1 MPVRVLAVDHRALA
15 DKPKLTR
22 STDEPSHTR
31 IEQWLRGR
39 IAAGHLV
46 PDDKLPPEEELA
58 AALGVSRM
66 TLRQALGSLESGGIL
81 ERRRGRAGGTFIR
94 EQQITIDLTGL
105 PGFTEQ
111 MTRSNVRAGA
121 RVISVRRM
129 RADKAVASALE
140 LASGKDV
147 FEIIRVRSANRE
159 PLALEETYLPCHLF
173 KGLDQRRL
181 TGSIYAIM
189 RKDYD
194 LAPHN
199 AQEWLEPVL
208 SSEEQ
213 AKLLDV
219 EPGAPLM
226 LVTRTSYSV
235 AGVAVEH
242 AYDRYRADRTR
253 ISLRTSVSTTIS
265 AELVA
270 QPDAGR

>member
-1 MPVRVLAVDHRALA
+1 MRVLAVDHRALG

-46 PDDKLPPEEELA
+46 PDDKLPSEEELA

-66 TLRQALGSLESGGIL
+66 TLRQALGSLEATGVL

-94 EQQITIDLTGL
+94 EQQIEVDLTGL

-111 MTRSNVRAGA
+111 MSRSNIRAGA
-121 RVISVRRM
+121 RVIGVRRL
-129 RADKAVASALE
+129 RADRAVASALE
-140 LASGKDV
+140 LTSDKEV

-173 KGLDQRRL
+173 TGLDQRRL

-194 LAPHN
+194 LAPHA
-199 AQEWLEPVL
+199 AQEWLEPAL
-208 SSEEQ
+208 ASEEH
-213 AKLLDV
+213 AKLLEV
-219 EPGAPLM
+219 QPGAALM
-226 LVTRTSYSV
+226 LVTRTSFTA
-235 AGVAVEH
+235 AGNAVEH

-253 ISLRTSVSTTIS
+253 ISLRTSVSTTVS
-265 AELVA
+265 AELIA
-270 QPDAGR
+270 DAGAD

>member
-1 MPVRVLAVDHRALA
+1 MRVLAVDHRALSG
-15 DKPKLTR
+15 KPKLTR

-66 TLRQALGSLESGGIL
+66 TLRQALGSLEATGTL

-94 EQQITIDLTGL
+94 EQQFNIDLTGL

-111 MTRSNVRAGA
+111 MRRANVRAGA
-121 RVISVRRM
+121 RVVSIRRR
-129 RADKAVASALE
+129 RAKRAVASALE
-140 LASGKDV
+140 LTSSMDV
-147 FEIIRVRSANRE
+147 FEVIRVRSARRE

-173 KGLDQRRL
+173 KGLEQRQL

-194 LAPHN
+194 LAPHT
-199 AQEWLEPVL
+199 AQEWLEPAL
-208 SSEEQ
+208 ASDEH
-213 AKLLDV
+213 ADLLAV
-219 EPGAPLM
+219 APGAPLM
-226 LVTRTSYSV
+226 LVTRTSFTV

-253 ISLRTSVSTTIS
+253 ISLRTSVSTAES

-270 QPDAGR
+270 DTGAE

>member
-1 MPVRVLAVDHRALA
+1 VRVLAVDHRALSG
-15 DKPKLTR
+15 KPKLTR

-31 IEQWLRGR
+31 IEQWLRDR
-39 IAAGHLV
+39 IEAGHVV

-66 TLRQALGSLESGGIL
+66 TLRQALGSLEATGTL
-81 ERRRGRAGGTFIR
+81 ARRRGRAGGTFIR
-94 EQQITIDLTGL
+94 EQQFNIDLTGL

-111 MTRSNVRAGA
+111 MRRANVRAGA
-121 RVISVRRM
+121 RVVSVRRM
-129 RADKAVASALE
+129 RAERAVATALE
-140 LASGKDV
+140 LTSGKDV
-147 FEIIRVRSANRE
+147 FEIIRVRSARRE

-173 KGLDQRRL
+173 KGLDRRQL

-194 LAPHN
+194 LAPHT
-199 AQEWLEPVL
+199 AQEWLEPAL
-208 SSEEQ
+208 ASDEHAE
-213 AKLLDV
+213 LLEV

-226 LVTRTSYSV
+226 LVTRTSFTV
-235 AGVAVEH
+235 AGHAVEH

-253 ISLRTSVSTTIS
+253 ISLRTSVSTSVS

-270 QPDAGR
+270 DTGAE